1 MVSPGSRSEPETRE
15 PETPE
20 PEAGEPEA
28 TESEAGTPE
37 ARAPGRRLVGLLRPH
52 RSLVSSAL
60 ALGIG
65 GITLNAFGPLLLGR
79 ATDLIVDGYIGDSAN
94 SPSPGVDFGE
104 VGRVLLILLVL
115 YAAASLFMLAQG
127 RLIASVVQQVVF
139 DLREKAE
146 DKLSRLPLRYF
157 DRNPAGEVLSR
168 ATNDVDNLQQTLQQ
182 TLAELITSVVA
193 IVTMLIL
200 MLVIS
205 PSLALIMLASVPV
218 SAVLAAWISKRAQPR
233 FADQWAASGTMN
245 GHVEEIYTGHSL
257 VKGFGRREQAERRF
271 DAHNEALYRAGGKA
285 QFASGTIE
293 PSMMFIANLG
303 YVAVAVVGAWQVVNG
318 SLSLGDVQAFI
329 LYSRQ
334 FSQPIVQ
341 VASVAG
347 RLQSGIA
354 SAARV
359 FTLLDAEEQGP
370 DPAHPARPERAG
382 GHVRFDRVS
391 FRYSPETPLIEDLSL
406 SVEPG
411 STVAIVGP
419 TGAGKTTLGSL
430 LMRFYEVGDGRI
442 LLDGTDIA
450 SMTRDDLRS
459 RFGLVLQDTW
469 LFRGTIAENIAYGD
483 AGATR
488 DEIVAAAR
496 ATCADRFIRTLP
508 DGYDTVLDDES
519 AGVSAGEKQLIT
531 VARAFLAKPAVLVL
545 DEATSSVDTRTEV
558 LIQRAMNTLRQG
570 RTSFVIAHRLSTIRD
585 ADLIVVMESGRI
597 VEQGTHDDL
606 IRQQGSYA
614 GLHAAG
620 AHDGLAAGTRLR

>member
-1 MVSPGSRSEPETRE
+1 MVSSAGPGPTEPR
-15 PETPE
+15 
-20 PEAGEPEA
+20 G
-28 TESEAGTPE
+28 
-37 ARAPGRRLVGLLRPH
+37 PGRRLLGLLRPH
-52 RSLVSSAL
+52 RPRIAVALLV
-60 ALGIG
+60 GIG

-79 ATDLIVDGYIGDSAN
+79 ATDLIVAGLLGAPGDPA
-94 SPSPGVDFGE
+94 PGVTTGGVDFGA
-104 VGRVLLILLVL
+104 VGRLLLLLLVL
-115 YAAASLFMLAQG
+115 YVAASLFMLAQG
-127 RLIASVVQQVVF
+127 RLVASVVQRVVF
-139 DLREKAE
+139 DLRERAE
-146 DKLSRLPLRYF
+146 EKLGRLPLRYF

-168 ATNDVDNLQQTLQQ
+168 TTNDVDNLQQTLQQ
-182 TLAELITSVVA
+182 TLAELITSVFSLL
-193 IVTMLIL
+193 TMLVL

-218 SAVLAAWISKRAQPR
+218 SGVLAAWISKRAQPR
-233 FADQWAASGTMN
+233 FAEQWAATGSMN
-245 GHVEEIYTGHSL
+245 AQVEEVYTGHSL
-257 VKGFGRREQAERRF
+257 IKGFGRREQAERRF
-271 DAHNEALYRAGGKA
+271 DAHNDALFRAGAKA

-293 PSMMFIANLG
+293 PAMMFIANLG
-303 YVAVAVVGAWQVVNG
+303 YVVVAVVGAWKVVSG
-318 SLSLGDVQAFI
+318 ALTLGDVQAFI

-370 DPAHPARPERAG
+370 DPAHPARPERVTG
-382 GHVRFDRVS
+382 RVEFDRVS

-406 SVEPG
+406 TVAPG

-419 TGAGKTTLGSL
+419 TGAGKTTLGNL
-430 LMRFYEVGDGRI
+430 LMRFYEVDEGRI

-450 SMTRDDLRS
+450 TMTRDDLRA

-469 LFRGTIAENIAYGD
+469 LFGGTIAENIAYGH

-488 DEIVAAAR
+488 EEIVAAAR

-531 VARAFLAKPAVLVL
+531 VARAFLARPAVLVL

-558 LIQRAMNTLRQG
+558 LIQRAMNTLRAG

-585 ADLIVVMESGRI
+585 ADVIVVMESGRI
-597 VEQGTHDDL
+597 VERGTHDEL
-606 IRQQGSYA
+606 IREQGAYA
-614 GLHAAG
+614 RLHAARSHG
-620 AHDGLAAGTRLR
+620 SPRPAADDERLVTGG

>member
-1 MVSPGSRSEPETRE
+1 MVSSAGPGPTEPR
-15 PETPE
+15 
-20 PEAGEPEA
+20 G
-28 TESEAGTPE
+28 
-37 ARAPGRRLVGLLRPH
+37 PGRRLLGLLRPH
-52 RSLVSSAL
+52 RPRIAVALLV
-60 ALGIG
+60 GIG

-79 ATDLIVDGYIGDSAN
+79 ATDLIVAGLLGAPGDPA
-94 SPSPGVDFGE
+94 PGVTTGGVDFGA
-104 VGRVLLILLVL
+104 VGRLLLLLLVL
-115 YAAASLFMLAQG
+115 YVAASLFMLAQG
-127 RLIASVVQQVVF
+127 RLVASVVQRVVF
-139 DLREKAE
+139 DLRERAE
-146 DKLSRLPLRYF
+146 EKLGRLPLRYF

-168 ATNDVDNLQQTLQQ
+168 TTNDVDNLQQTLQQ
-182 TLAELITSVVA
+182 TLAELITSVFSLL
-193 IVTMLIL
+193 TMLVL

-218 SAVLAAWISKRAQPR
+218 SGVLAAWISKRAQPR
-233 FADQWAASGTMN
+233 FAEQWAATGSMN
-245 GHVEEIYTGHSL
+245 AQVEEVYTGHSL
-257 VKGFGRREQAERRF
+257 IKGFGRREQAERRF
-271 DAHNEALYRAGGKA
+271 DAHNDALFRAGAKA

-293 PSMMFIANLG
+293 PAMMFIANLG
-303 YVAVAVVGAWQVVNG
+303 YVVVAVVGAWKVVSG
-318 SLSLGDVQAFI
+318 ALTLGDVQAFI

-370 DPAHPARPERAG
+370 DPAHPARPERVTG
-382 GHVRFDRVS
+382 RVEFDRVS

-406 SVEPG
+406 TVAPG

-419 TGAGKTTLGSL
+419 TGAGKTTLGNL
-430 LMRFYEVGDGRI
+430 LMRFYEVDEGRI

-450 SMTRDDLRS
+450 TMTRDDLRA

-469 LFRGTIAENIAYGD
+469 LFGGTIAENIAYGH

-488 DEIVAAAR
+488 EEIVAAAR

-531 VARAFLAKPAVLVL
+531 VARAFLARPAVLVL

-558 LIQRAMNTLRQG
+558 LIQRAMNTLRAG

-585 ADLIVVMESGRI
+585 ADVIVVMESGRI
-597 VEQGTHDDL
+597 VERGTHDEL
-606 IRQQGSYA
+606 IRGQGAYA
-614 GLHAAG
+614 RLHAARSHG
-620 AHDGLAAGTRLR
+620 SPRPAADDERLVTGG

>member
-1 MVSPGSRSEPETRE
+1 MVSSAGPGPTETR
-15 PETPE
+15 
-20 PEAGEPEA
+20 G
-28 TESEAGTPE
+28 
-37 ARAPGRRLVGLLRPH
+37 PGRRLLGLLRPH
-52 RSLVSSAL
+52 RPRIAVALLV
-60 ALGIG
+60 GIG

-79 ATDLIVDGYIGDSAN
+79 ATDLIVDGLGA
-94 SPSPGVDFGE
+94 PAPGGTTGGVDFGA
-104 VGRVLLILLVL
+104 VGRVLLLLLVL
-115 YAAASLFMLAQG
+115 YVAASLFMLAQG
-127 RLIASVVQQVVF
+127 RLVASVVQRVVF
-139 DLREKAE
+139 DLRERAE
-146 DKLSRLPLRYF
+146 EKLGRLPLRYF

-168 ATNDVDNLQQTLQQ
+168 TTNDVDNLQQTLQQ
-182 TLAELITSVVA
+182 TLAELITSVFS
-193 IVTMLIL
+193 IITMLVL

-218 SAVLAAWISKRAQPR
+218 SGVLAAWISKRAQPR
-233 FADQWAASGTMN
+233 FAEQWAATGSMN
-245 GHVEEIYTGHSL
+245 AQVEEVYTGHSL
-257 VKGFGRREQAERRF
+257 IKGFGRREQAERRF
-271 DAHNEALYRAGGKA
+271 DAHNDALFRAGARA

-293 PSMMFIANLG
+293 PAMMFIANLG
-303 YVAVAVVGAWQVVNG
+303 YVVVAVVGAWKVVSG
-318 SLSLGDVQAFI
+318 ALTLGDVQAFI

-370 DPAHPARPERAG
+370 DPVRPVRPERVTG
-382 GHVRFDRVS
+382 RVEFDRVS

-406 SVEPG
+406 TVAPG

-419 TGAGKTTLGSL
+419 TGAGKTTLGNL
-430 LMRFYEVGDGRI
+430 LMRFYEVDEGRI

-450 SMTRDDLRS
+450 TMTRDDLRAQ
-459 RFGLVLQDTW
+459 FGLVLQDTW
-469 LFRGTIAENIAYGD
+469 LFGGTIAENIAYGH
-483 AGATR
+483 AGAGR
-488 DEIVAAAR
+488 EEIVAAAR

-531 VARAFLAKPAVLVL
+531 VARAFLARPAVLVL

-558 LIQRAMNTLRQG
+558 LIQRAMNTLRAG

-585 ADLIVVMESGRI
+585 ADVIVVMESGRI
-597 VEQGTHDDL
+597 VERGTHDEL
-606 IRQQGSYA
+606 IREQGAYA
-614 GLHAAG
+614 RLHAARSPG
-620 AHDGLAAGTRLR
+620 SPRPAADDERLVTGG

>member
-1 MVSPGSRSEPETRE
+1 MVSPGSRSEPEGR
-15 PETPE
+15 E
-20 PEAGEPEA
+20 PEAGE
-28 TESEAGTPE
+28 TE

-52 RSLVSSAL
+52 RSSISLAL

-94 SPSPGVDFGE
+94 SPPPGVDFGE

-115 YAAASLFMLAQG
+115 YVAASLFMLAQG
-127 RLIASVVQQVVF
+127 RLIASVVQRVVF
-139 DLREKAE
+139 DLREEAE

-182 TLAELITSVVA
+182 TLAELITSVFS

-271 DAHNEALYRAGGKA
+271 DAHNEALYRAGRKA

-370 DPAHPARPERAG
+370 DPARPAGPERAG

-406 SVEPG
+406 TVEPG

-419 TGAGKTTLGSL
+419 TGAGKTTLGNL

-558 LIQRAMNTLRQG
+558 LIQRAMNTLREG

-606 IRQQGSYA
+606 IRHRGSYA
-614 GLHAAG
+614 RLHAAG
-620 AHDGLAAGTRLR
+620 AHDGLVTGTRLP

>member
-1 MVSPGSRSEPETRE
+1 MVSSAGPGPTETR
-15 PETPE
+15 
-20 PEAGEPEA
+20 G
-28 TESEAGTPE
+28 
-37 ARAPGRRLVGLLRPH
+37 PGRRLLGLLRPH
-52 RSLVSSAL
+52 RPRIAVALLV
-60 ALGIG
+60 GIG

-79 ATDLIVDGYIGDSAN
+79 ATDLIVDGLGA
-94 SPSPGVDFGE
+94 PAPGGTTGGVDFGA
-104 VGRVLLILLVL
+104 VGRVLLLLLVL
-115 YAAASLFMLAQG
+115 YVAASLFMLAQG
-127 RLIASVVQQVVF
+127 RLVAAVVQRVVF
-139 DLREKAE
+139 DLRERAE
-146 DKLSRLPLRYF
+146 EKLGRLPLRYF

-168 ATNDVDNLQQTLQQ
+168 TTNDVDNLQQTLQQ
-182 TLAELITSVVA
+182 TLAELITSVFS
-193 IVTMLIL
+193 IITMLVL

-218 SAVLAAWISKRAQPR
+218 SGVLAAWISKRAQPR
-233 FADQWAASGTMN
+233 FTEQWAATGSMN
-245 GHVEEIYTGHSL
+245 AQVEEVYTGHSL
-257 VKGFGRREQAERRF
+257 IKGFGRREQAERRF
-271 DAHNEALYRAGGKA
+271 DAHNDALFRAGAKA

-293 PSMMFIANLG
+293 PAMMFIANLG
-303 YVAVAVVGAWQVVNG
+303 YVVVAVVGAWKVVSG
-318 SLSLGDVQAFI
+318 ALTLGDVQAFI

-370 DPAHPARPERAG
+370 DPVHPVRPERVTG
-382 GHVRFDRVS
+382 RVEFDRVS

-406 SVEPG
+406 TVAPG

-419 TGAGKTTLGSL
+419 TGAGKTTLGNL
-430 LMRFYEVGDGRI
+430 LMRFYEVDEGRI

-450 SMTRDDLRS
+450 TMTRDDLRAQ
-459 RFGLVLQDTW
+459 FGLVLQDTW
-469 LFRGTIAENIAYGD
+469 LFGGTIAENIAYGN
-483 AGATR
+483 AGAGR
-488 DEIVAAAR
+488 EEIVAAAR

-531 VARAFLAKPAVLVL
+531 VARAFLAQPAVLVL

-558 LIQRAMNTLRQG
+558 LIQRAMNTLRAG

-585 ADLIVVMESGRI
+585 ADVIVVMESGRI
-597 VEQGTHDDL
+597 VERGTHDEL
-606 IRQQGSYA
+606 IREQGAYA
-614 GLHAAG
+614 RLHAARSPG
-620 AHDGLAAGTRLR
+620 SPRPAADDERLVTGG